1 MAWRITDE
9 EQVRSIMDG
18 VEDTESLAPFID
30 MGTELVNDLESEDSD
45 GELSDAVLLQ
55 IEILVSAHYA
65 EMLHHQFSSHSELGA
80 SGKFQGQFDKGLES
94 TKYGQNALLLDK
106 TGYLRELSKGIER
119 GGVTWLGLPPS
130 EQTDYVDRD

>member
-9 EQVRSIMDG
+9 EQVFSIMDG
-18 VEDTESLAPFID
+18 PEDTDSLAPFID
-30 MGTELVNDLESEDSD
+30 MGNALVNDLASEDTD
-45 GELSDAVLLQ
+45 GELSDTTLLQ
-55 IEILVSAHYA
+55 IEILVSAHFA
-65 EMLHHQFSSHSELGA
+65 EMLHHQYASHSELGA
-80 SGKFQGQFDKGLES
+80 SARFQGQFDKGLES
-94 TKYGQNALLLDK
+94 TKYGQNALLLDR